1 LKRYLKSR
9 GAIIGGVA
17 GLMVLIA
24 VLSLLFAPGRVSF
37 MQNGLNTIARPA
49 QAGIRGLVSTLERM
63 YDHMHNYDTL
73 EERYQT
79 LLDRLAEYERLVR
92 EAEEIREE
100 NTRLRELLEFDSRDQ
115 NLRYIDAH
123 VLTWDA
129 SNWTSA
135 FTIDRGENAG
145 IAVGDP
151 VITER
156 GELVGMVREVGNSW
170 AAVQTILDPSVRI
183 GGQMGSGVSAVAEG
197 NFALMQEGFLRL
209 SYLQSGEMPLL
220 NDTITTS
227 GLGGVI
233 PKGLVIGRVTHVAL
247 EDTGAS
253 YFAVI
258 EPTVDLFRLVQVFVV
273 QNLGGEE

>member
-1 LKRYLKSR
+1 MKRYLKSR

-37 MQNGLNTIARPA
+37 MQNGVNTIARPA